1 MGEKRNEKRTKERNE
16 EEEKEEEEKEIV
28 VVMVMSCVVAVGQC
42 GCSVLIFICARQV
55 GAAIPAT
62 LSDAVFT
69 STCQSIKS
77 SNLEKETGREL
88 KIITCISYSD
98 I

>member
-1 MGEKRNEKRTKERNE
+1 MHVGKL
-16 EEEKEEEEKEIV
+16 
-28 VVMVMSCVVAVGQC
+28 MVIEGQC
-42 GCSVLIFICARQV
+42 GCYELTFICTRQV

-69 STCQSIKS
+69 STRQSKS
-77 SNLEKETGREL
+77 SNLDKETRREL
-88 KIITCISYSD
+88 KIITSISHSD

>member
-1 MGEKRNEKRTKERNE
+1 MGEKRNEKRTKERKGE
-16 EEEKEEEEKEIV
+16 EAKEEEEKEIV
-28 VVMVMSCVVAVGQC
+28 VVMVMSCVVTLGQC

-69 STCQSIKS
+69 STCQSKS

-88 KIITCISYSD
+88 KIITCISHSD

>member
-1 MGEKRNEKRTKERNE
+1 M
-16 EEEKEEEEKEIV
+16 
-28 VVMVMSCVVAVGQC
+28 VMVMSCVVAVEGQC
-42 GCSVLIFICARQV
+42 GCSVLIFICTRQV
-55 GAAIPAT
+55 RAAIPAT

-69 STCQSIKS
+69 STRQSKS
-77 SNLEKETGREL
+77 SNLGKETGREL